1 MKRILTVIAL
11 LATCLNLLLAQQNS
25 QLRKLQLALYAITN
39 LYVDSVDDKHL
50 AEVAIQRM
58 LSDLDPHST
67 YTNPQETKELNE
79 PLKGGFEGIGVQFQ
93 MVDDT
98 LVIIQPVSGGPSEK
112 VGIIAGDRIIAVNDT
127 AIAGVKM
134 KTEEI
139 MSRLRGPKGTKVN
152 LSILRQNIKDP
163 LRFTVTRDKI
173 PLFSIDAAYMARPTT
188 GYIKINRFSAT
199 TPEETAEALKNLR
212 KQGMKDLIL
221 DLQGNG
227 GGFLDAAINIA
238 NEFLDLK
245 DLIVYTEGRNS
256 TRAEFRAK
264 GDGTQ
269 RSGRIVVL
277 IDEYSA
283 SASEIVSGAIQDH
296 DRGIIV
302 GRRSFGKGLVQQAI
316 PLSDGSMIRLTTS
329 RYYTPAG
336 RCIQKPYTH
345 TANDTLDK
353 EAYNKDLLNRYKRGE
368 LMHADSIHYEDSL
381 KVKTLRLGRN
391 VYGGGGITPDIFIP
405 LDTTKYT
412 KYHTQL
418 SAHGAIIKASI
429 SFVDANREQLKSK
442 YKTFKKF
449 NEDFKVPDELL
460 ARLRTIGEE
469 SGVKYDEQQ
478 YNESRPILCSQLKG
492 LIARDIWDMSEY
504 FQVINPIINESY
516 LTALQLLSDGTYE
529 KIIPTNNP
537 KK

>member
-1 MKRILTVIAL
+1 MKRNLTVIAL

-316 PLSDGSMIRLTTS
+316 PLPDGSMIRLTTS

-391 VYGGGGITPDIFIP
+391 VYGGRGITPDIFIP

-418 SAHGAIIKASI
+418 SAHGAIIEASI

-449 NEDFKVPDELL
+449 NEDFKVPEELL

>member
-11 LATCLNLLLAQQNS
+11 LVTCLNLLLAQQNS

-212 KQGMKDLIL
+212 KQGINDGYLAPYRVIRVFFDKDVE
-221 DLQGNG
+221 
-227 GGFLDAAINIA
+227 GF
-238 NEFLDLK
+238 
-245 DLIVYTEGRNS
+245 V
-256 TRAEFRAK
+256 
-264 GDGTQ
+264 
-269 RSGRIVVL
+269 
-277 IDEYSA
+277 
-283 SASEIVSGAIQDH
+283 
-296 DRGIIV
+296 
-302 GRRSFGKGLVQQAI
+302 
-316 PLSDGSMIRLTTS
+316 
-329 RYYTPAG
+329 
-336 RCIQKPYTH
+336 PYTGQ
-345 TANDTLDK
+345 TDDNGEVIDDRIYNALDFDRNIVLDQRTK
-353 EAYNKDLLNRYKRGE
+353 LVAKTVSD
-368 LMHADSIHYEDSL
+368 HL
-381 KVKTLRLGRN
+381 KKHNCRMDKT
-391 VYGGGGITPDIFIP
+391 IFFP
-405 LDTTKYT
+405 NC
-412 KYHTQL
+412 
-418 SAHGAIIKASI
+418 
-429 SFVDANREQLKSK
+429 V
-442 YKTFKKF
+442 
-449 NEDFKVPDELL
+449 
-460 ARLRTIGEE
+460 
-469 SGVKYDEQQ
+469 
-478 YNESRPILCSQLKG
+478 
-492 LIARDIWDMSEY
+492 
-504 FQVINPIINESY
+504 
-516 LTALQLLSDGTYE
+516 
-529 KIIPTNNP
+529 
-537 KK
+537 

>member
-11 LATCLNLLLAQQNS
+11 LVTCLNLLLAQQNS

-429 SFVDANREQLKSK
+429 SFVDANREQLKTK

>member
-238 NEFLDLK
+238 NECLDLK

-316 PLSDGSMIRLTTS
+316 PLPDGSMIRLTTS

-429 SFVDANREQLKSK
+429 SFVDANREQLKTK

-449 NEDFKVPDELL
+449 NEDFKVPNELL

>member
-139 MSRLRGPKGTKVN
+139 MSRLRGPKGSKVN

-316 PLSDGSMIRLTTS
+316 PLPDGSMIRLTTS

-429 SFVDANREQLKSK
+429 SFVDANREQLKTK

-449 NEDFKVPDELL
+449 NEDFKVPNELL

>member
-316 PLSDGSMIRLTTS
+316 PLPDGSMIRLTTS